1 MSLLLN
7 GSKTVTIAGTEMQCI
22 EIYTG
27 ESYTLPISFL
37 DNTGNAINC
46 TLPNNWA
53 LSTSAK
59 FYTASDVTY
68 SSDTDIVLGNLTLD
82 AVQPSTGAGTYS
94 ANLIAAFSNATAG
107 QAYLYIP
114 SGLTGGTGSPN
125 PTPTIVPPAQN
136 TAAPSTVVV
145 VTLTVSRQS
154 SANASL
160 ADVNREPIGMIV
172 RYQ

>member
-46 TLPNNWA
+46 TVPNNWA

-59 FYTASDVTY
+59 FYSASDVTY

-82 AVQPSTGAGTYS
+82 ATQPSTGAGTYS